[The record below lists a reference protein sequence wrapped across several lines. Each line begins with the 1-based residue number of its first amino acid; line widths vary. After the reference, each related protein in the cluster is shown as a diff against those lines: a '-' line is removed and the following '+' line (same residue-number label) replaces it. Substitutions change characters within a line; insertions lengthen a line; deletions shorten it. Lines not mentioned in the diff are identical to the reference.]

1 MAAVVACTS
10 QATAEQQRPQTSCQS
25 VLHVGDSL
33 SLGITEDAG
42 GAGAEVAAQY
52 EAIGVKSS
60 FFDVAGGR
68 SSVETVEDT
77 PNAVSA
83 AQELGRMHPA
93 AGRCWVLQIGTNDA
107 ANISAGSGVDATARI
122 DELMD
127 VVGGEPVL
135 WPNLKTLE
143 SAPTHYEP
151 EKMVAY
157 NAALMQACTRYPNL
171 RIYDAAADLPDT
183 SFVDGIHHTGAGSE
197 VFAGG
202 IAGAL
207 ATAYPAGG
215 GPAPGC
221 VVGAT
226 GIVPAAPD
234 SSPGPLAAPRSDGG
248 LICFAPVVD
257 ICLSTTDLGLVPAT
271 TR

>member
-10 QATAEQQRPQTSCQS
+10 DATADQQDPQTLCQS

-33 SLGITEDAG
+33 SLGITDEADSP
-42 GAGAEVAAQY
+42 GADVAQRY
-52 EAIGVKSS
+52 EAAGVTTS

-68 SSVETVEDT
+68 SSVETVDEV

-83 AQELGRMHPA
+83 AEELSRTHPA

-107 ANISAGSGVDATARI
+107 ANISAGSQVDAAARI
-122 DELMD
+122 DQLMQ
-127 VVGGEPVL
+127 VVGDEPVL
-135 WPNLKTLE
+135 WPNLKTLV
-143 SAPTHYEP
+143 SAPMHYEP

-157 NAALMQACTRYPNL
+157 NGALMEACARYPNL

-183 SFVDGIHHTGAGSE
+183 AFVDGIHHTTAGSE

-202 IAGAL
+202 IASAL

-215 GPAPGC
+215 GPTPGC
-221 VVGAT
+221 VVGTANT
-226 GIVPAAPD
+226 VPAPE
-234 SSPGPLAAPRSDGG
+234 SSPGPMAAPQSGNG
-248 LICFAPVVD
+248 LICFAPIVD
-257 ICLSTTDLGLVPAT
+257 ICLSTTDFGLAAAT

>member
-10 QATAEQQRPQTSCQS
+10 DATADQQHPQTSCQS

-33 SLGITEDAG
+33 SLGITDEADSP
-42 GAGAEVAAQY
+42 GADVAQQY
-52 EAIGVKSS
+52 EAAGVTTS

-68 SSVETVEDT
+68 SSVETVDDK

-83 AQELGRMHPA
+83 AQELSRTHPA

-107 ANISAGSGVDATARI
+107 ANISAGSQIDATARI
-122 DELMD
+122 DQLMQ

-135 WPNLKTLE
+135 WPNLKTLA

-157 NAALMQACTRYPNL
+157 NGALMEACTRYPNL

-183 SFVDGIHHTGAGSE
+183 AFVDGIHHTGAGSE

-207 ATAYPAGG
+207 ASAYPAASD
-215 GPAPGC
+215 PAPGC
-221 VVGAT
+221 MVGPA
-226 GIVPAAPD
+226 VPSSSPEG
-234 SSPGPLAAPRSDGG
+234 SPGPIAAPLPGNG
-248 LICFAPVVD
+248 QICFAPIVD
-257 ICLSTTDLGLVPAT
+257 FCLPTTAFGSSSAT
-271 TR
+271 DR